1 MTSALPLSTVND
13 IQGAPLCTLTYMH
26 KANTMTLKVNTG
38 AKTMLL
44 YSPTQFAEQESE
56 GYGAASLIQAAVRLT
71 ALVDVGK

>member
-1 MTSALPLSTVND
+1 
-13 IQGAPLCTLTYMH
+13 MH

-38 AKTMLL
+38 AKTMFL